1 MAKKKQEEAAEVD
14 PMDEII
20 QRDYDLMSGSQ
31 RAAVLMLLL
40 GEQQAAEIVQFLN
53 PKEVS
58 AVGTAMVDVSDLS
71 QDLVNKVLD
80 DFILTIKKQTNLGLG
95 TADYVKNVLKRALGE
110 DKAAT
115 VLGKIMPA
123 STSKGLEILQWMDAR
138 SIAEIIESEHPQ
150 ISAIILS
157 VLEADTAAQVLSLLP
172 ENQTAKIIERVA
184 TLDSV
189 QPAAMQELEGI
200 MTRQFTKTS
209 AKSSSIGGVE
219 TAATIMNYVT
229 TDLSNEVMDSMNA
242 TNEDLATKIQ
252 DQMFTFDNL
261 ATVDNKGIQRLLAAV
276 NTEVLMAAIRGAN
289 EVTKNNF
296 LDNMSER
303 ARLLFLDDMEDKGPI
318 RIAEVE
324 SAQRDII
331 RIAKKMSDDGE
342 IVLVGKGDDFV

>member
-14 PMDEII
+14 PMDEVI

-115 VLGKIMPA
+115 DLGKIMPA

-229 TDLSNEVMDSMNA
+229 TDLSNDVMDSMNA

>member
-138 SIAEIIESEHPQ
+138 SIAESIESEHPQ

-219 TAATIMNYVT
+219 TAATIMNFVT

>member
-1 MAKKKQEEAAEVD
+1 
-14 PMDEII
+14 
-20 QRDYDLMSGSQ
+20 
-31 RAAVLMLLL
+31 
-40 GEQQAAEIVQFLN
+40 
-53 PKEVS
+53 
-58 AVGTAMVDVSDLS
+58 
-71 QDLVNKVLD
+71 
-80 DFILTIKKQTNLGLG
+80 
-95 TADYVKNVLKRALGE
+95 
-110 DKAAT
+110 
-115 VLGKIMPA
+115 
-123 STSKGLEILQWMDAR
+123 
-138 SIAEIIESEHPQ
+138 
-150 ISAIILS
+150 
-157 VLEADTAAQVLSLLP
+157 
-172 ENQTAKIIERVA
+172 
-184 TLDSV
+184 
-189 QPAAMQELEGI
+189 
-200 MTRQFTKTS
+200 
-209 AKSSSIGGVE
+209 
-219 TAATIMNYVT
+219 
-229 TDLSNEVMDSMNA
+229 MDSMNA

>member
-138 SIAEIIESEHPQ
+138 SIAEVIESEHPQ

-219 TAATIMNYVT
+219 TAATIMNFVT

>member
-229 TDLSNEVMDSMNA
+229 TDLSNDVMDSMNA
-242 TNEDLATKIQ
+242 SNEDLATKIQ

>member
-1 MAKKKQEEAAEVD
+1 MAKKKQEEVAEVD

-189 QPAAMQELEGI
+189 QPAAMRELEGI

-209 AKSSSIGGVE
+209 AKSSSIGGIE
-219 TAATIMNYVT
+219 TAATIMNYVAS
-229 TDLSNEVMDSMNA
+229 DLSNEVMDTMNV

-252 DQMFTFDNL
+252 DKMFTFDNL

-324 SAQRDII
+324 AAQRDII

>member
-1 MAKKKQEEAAEVD
+1 MAKKKQQEAVEIN
-14 PMDEII
+14 PMDELI
-20 QRDYDLMSGSQ
+20 QKDYQMMSGSQ

-80 DFILTIKKQTNLGLG
+80 EFILTIKKQTNLGLG
-95 TADYVKNVLKRALGE
+95 TADYVKNVLKRALGD

-157 VLEADTAAQVLSLLP
+157 VLEGDTAAQVLGLLP
-172 ENQTAKIIERVA
+172 EEQCAEIVRRVA

-189 QPAAMQELEGI
+189 QPAAMKELEGI
-200 MTRQFTKTS
+200 MTRQFTNTS
-209 AKSSSIGGVE
+209 AKSSSLGGIE
-219 TAATIMNYVT
+219 TAATIMNFVNS
-229 TDLSNEVMDSMNA
+229 DLSNEVMDSMTE
-242 TNEDLATKIQ
+242 TNEALATKIQ
-252 DQMFTFDNL
+252 DKMFTFDNL
-261 ATVDNKGIQRLLAAV
+261 ATVDNKGIQKLLSTV
-276 NTEVLMAAIRGAN
+276 SNEVLMAALRGADD
-289 EVTKNNF
+289 VTKDNF
-296 LDNMSER
+296 LNNMSER

-324 SAQRDII
+324 AAQRDII
-331 RIAKKMSDDGE
+331 RIAKKLSDDGE

>member
-14 PMDEII
+14 PMDEVI

-229 TDLSNEVMDSMNA
+229 TDLSNDVMDSMNA

>member
-219 TAATIMNYVT
+219 TAATIMNFVT

>member
-1 MAKKKQEEAAEVD
+1 
-14 PMDEII
+14 MDEII

-200 MTRQFTKTS
+200 MTRQFRQ
-209 AKSSSIGGVE
+209 VFF
-219 TAATIMNYVT
+219 NW
-229 TDLSNEVMDSMNA
+229 
-242 TNEDLATKIQ
+242 
-252 DQMFTFDNL
+252 
-261 ATVDNKGIQRLLAAV
+261 R
-276 NTEVLMAAIRGAN
+276 R
-289 EVTKNNF
+289 
-296 LDNMSER
+296 
-303 ARLLFLDDMEDKGPI
+303 
-318 RIAEVE
+318 
-324 SAQRDII
+324 
-331 RIAKKMSDDGE
+331 
-342 IVLVGKGDDFV
+342 

>member
-1 MAKKKQEEAAEVD
+1 
-14 PMDEII
+14 
-20 QRDYDLMSGSQ
+20 
-31 RAAVLMLLL
+31 
-40 GEQQAAEIVQFLN
+40 
-53 PKEVS
+53 
-58 AVGTAMVDVSDLS
+58 
-71 QDLVNKVLD
+71 
-80 DFILTIKKQTNLGLG
+80 
-95 TADYVKNVLKRALGE
+95 
-110 DKAAT
+110 
-115 VLGKIMPA
+115 MPA

-219 TAATIMNYVT
+219 TAATIMNFVT

>member
-229 TDLSNEVMDSMNA
+229 TDLSNDVMDSMNA

>member
-1 MAKKKQEEAAEVD
+1 MAKKKQQEAVEIN
-14 PMDEII
+14 PMDELI
-20 QRDYDLMSGSQ
+20 QKDYQMMSGSQ

-80 DFILTIKKQTNLGLG
+80 EFILTIKKQTNLGLG
-95 TADYVKNVLKRALGE
+95 TADYVKNVLKRALGD

-157 VLEADTAAQVLSLLP
+157 VLEGDTAAQVLGLLP
-172 ENQTAKIIERVA
+172 EEQCAEIVRRVA

-189 QPAAMQELEGI
+189 QPAAMKELEGI
-200 MTRQFTKTS
+200 MIRQFTNTS
-209 AKSSSIGGVE
+209 AKSSSLGGIE
-219 TAATIMNYVT
+219 TAATIMNFVNS
-229 TDLSNEVMDSMNA
+229 DLSNEVMDSMTE
-242 TNEDLATKIQ
+242 TNEALATKIQ
-252 DQMFTFDNL
+252 DKMFTFDNL
-261 ATVDNKGIQRLLAAV
+261 ATVDNKGIQKLLATV
-276 NTEVLMAAIRGAN
+276 SNEVLMAALRGAD
-289 EVTKNNF
+289 EVTKDNF
-296 LDNMSER
+296 LNNMSER

-324 SAQRDII
+324 AAQRDII
-331 RIAKKMSDDGE
+331 RIAKKLSDDGE
-342 IVLVGKGDDFV
+342 MVLVGKGDDFV

>member
-1 MAKKKQEEAAEVD
+1 
-14 PMDEII
+14 
-20 QRDYDLMSGSQ
+20 MSGSQ

>member
-1 MAKKKQEEAAEVD
+1 MAKKKQQEAVQLD
-14 PMDEII
+14 PMDELI
-20 QRDYDLMSGSQ
+20 QKDYLMMSGSQ

-58 AVGTAMVDVSDLS
+58 AVGAAMVDVSDLS

-80 DFILTIKKQTNLGLG
+80 EFIITLKKQTNLGLG
-95 TADYVKNVLKRALGE
+95 TADYVKNVLKRALGD

-157 VLEADTAAQVLSLLP
+157 VLEGDMAAQVLGLLP
-172 ENQTAKIIERVA
+172 EDKCAEIVRRVA

-189 QPAAMQELEGI
+189 QPAAMAELEGI
-200 MTRQFTKTS
+200 MTRQFTNTS
-209 AKSSSIGGVE
+209 AKSSSLGGIE
-219 TAATIMNYVT
+219 TAATIMNFVNS
-229 TDLSNEVMDSMNA
+229 DLSNEVMDSMTA
-242 TNEDLATKIQ
+242 SNEALATKIQ
-252 DQMFTFDNL
+252 DKMFTFDNL
-261 ATVDNKGIQRLLAAV
+261 ATVDSKGIQKLLSTV
-276 NTEVLMAAIRGAN
+276 GSDVLMAAIRGADD
-289 EVTKNNF
+289 VTKDNF
-296 LDNMSER
+296 LNNMSER

-324 SAQRDII
+324 AAQRNII
-331 RIAKKMSDDGE
+331 RIAKKLSDDGE

>member
-1 MAKKKQEEAAEVD
+1 MAKKKQQEAVEIN
-14 PMDEII
+14 PMDELI
-20 QRDYDLMSGSQ
+20 QKDYQMMSGSQ

-80 DFILTIKKQTNLGLG
+80 EFILTIKKQTNLGLG
-95 TADYVKNVLKRALGE
+95 TADYVKNVLKRALGD

-157 VLEADTAAQVLSLLP
+157 VLEGDTAAQVLGLLP
-172 ENQTAKIIERVA
+172 EKQCAEIVRRVA

-189 QPAAMQELEGI
+189 QPAAMKELEGI
-200 MTRQFTKTS
+200 MTRQFTNTS
-209 AKSSSIGGVE
+209 AKSSSLGGIE
-219 TAATIMNYVT
+219 TAATIMNFVNS
-229 TDLSNEVMDSMNA
+229 DLSNEVMDSMTE
-242 TNEDLATKIQ
+242 TNEALATKIQ
-252 DQMFTFDNL
+252 DKMFTFDNL
-261 ATVDNKGIQRLLAAV
+261 ATVDNKGIQKLLATV
-276 NTEVLMAAIRGAN
+276 SNEVLMAALRGAD
-289 EVTKNNF
+289 EVTKDNF
-296 LDNMSER
+296 LNNMSER

-324 SAQRDII
+324 AAQRDII
-331 RIAKKMSDDGE
+331 RIAKKLSDDGE
-342 IVLVGKGDDFV
+342 MVLVGKGDDFV